1 MLTCGRCKEDLEE
14 GAFAPSQ
21 RSLGDGKWC
30 RGCKQ
35 AYDLGLLQRRS
46 NGDVGCCN
54 KCKEDKPW
62 DEFYPSARTT
72 PRRQI
77 WCKDCSKRYFRE
89 KRGPDGKCYGNQY
102 TKKYRDRNYAI
113 TTETKANAGC
123 AHCDE
128 DDPICLEFHHED
140 RKMKTYDIAQLVNS
154 GCSIEKLRAEIKKC
168 IVLCANC
175 HRKVEAGVRAGL
187 KLEIVV

>member
-1 MLTCGRCKEDLEE
+1 MILTCGRCKEGLEE

-30 RGCKQ
+30 RSCKRT
-35 AYDLGLLQRRS
+35 YDLERPLRT
-46 NGDVGCCN
+46 GDTGHCGR
-54 KCKEDKPW
+54 CKEDKPW
-62 DEFYPSARTT
+62 AGFYPSARTT
-72 PRRQI
+72 NWTRI

-102 TKKYRDRNYAI
+102 LAKYRKRNMAV
-113 TTETKANAGC
+113 TTETKAKVGC
-123 AHCDE
+123 AHCGE

-140 RKMKTYDIAQLVNS
+140 RKMKSYNICQLVAS
-154 GCSIEKLRAEIKKC
+154 GCSLEKLRAEIKKC

-187 KLEIVV
+187 KLEA